1 MMELLQRALRG
12 LSQPTLDYEES
23 KRLSTSAAT
32 DDRRRVAR
40 HTGARPELLYY
51 LAHDTE
57 PTVRAAVAAN
67 EATPVQADAVLAR
80 DRDPSVREDLAQKIA
95 RLAPGLTA
103 QEQDRLRRLTYE
115 VLEIL
120 VSDQV
125 ARVRQILAD
134 ALKDVADAPPEIIQR
149 LARDCEI
156 AVAGPVLQFSPVL
169 TDADLLEIIATAPI
183 AGARA
188 AIAQRRIVREP
199 VSDAIGASDD
209 VAAVTALLANPSAQ
223 IREETLDR
231 LIDMAPGILPWQ
243 APLVHRPLLPANAA
257 RRLAR
262 FVATSLLGVLRD
274 RNDLDPDTTREIAT
288 IVMTRIADEGAGGP
302 AKEVDPATIAGARAR
317 KLRAE
322 GKLDDAAID
331 DAIDAGDRHFLRAAL
346 ATLTTLPLDAIDRV
360 IAAHS
365 AKGIVA
371 LAWRAGLT
379 MRTALRLQT
388 GFAHIPRASLIKP
401 QPDGAYPLTHE
412 AMRWQIEFLTG
423 VADLPTAGR

>member
-1 MMELLQRALRG
+1 MIELLQRTLRG
-12 LSQPTLDYEES
+12 GSRTTLDYEES
-23 KRLSTSAAT
+23 KRLSASLDAST
-32 DDRRRVAR
+32 RRRVAE
-40 HTGARPELLYY
+40 HAATRPELLYY
-51 LAHDTE
+51 LARDASPE
-57 PTVRAAVAAN
+57 VRAAVAAN
-67 EATPVQADAVLAR
+67 EATPVQADVILAR
-80 DRDPSVREDLAQKIA
+80 DHDPAVREDLAHKIA

-134 ALKDVADAPPEIIQR
+134 ALKDVADAPPDIIQR
-149 LARDCEI
+149 LARDCDI

-169 TDADLLEIIATAPI
+169 TDADLLEIIASDPI

-188 AIAQRRIVREP
+188 AIAQRRHVAEP
-199 VSDAIGASDD
+199 VSDAISASGD
-209 VAAVTALLANPSAQ
+209 VGAVTALLTNPCAQ
-223 IREETLDR
+223 IREETLDQ
-231 LIDMAPGILPWQ
+231 LIDMAPGILPWH
-243 APLVHRPLLPANAA
+243 APLVRRPVLPANAA

-262 FVATSLLGVLRD
+262 FVATSLLGVLRA
-274 RNDLDPDTTREIAT
+274 RTDLDPETTREVAA
-288 IVMTRIADEGAGGP
+288 IVMARVADDGALGT
-302 AKEVDPATIAGARAR
+302 ASDIDPGAVAAARAR

-322 GKLDDAAID
+322 GKLDDSAID

-346 ATLTTLPLDAIDRV
+346 ATLAGLPLDAVDRV

-371 LAWRAGLT
+371 LAWKAGLT
-379 MRTALRLQT
+379 MRTAVRLQT
-388 GFAHIPRASLIKP
+388 GFVHIPRPSLIKP

-423 VADLPTAGR
+423 VADLPAG